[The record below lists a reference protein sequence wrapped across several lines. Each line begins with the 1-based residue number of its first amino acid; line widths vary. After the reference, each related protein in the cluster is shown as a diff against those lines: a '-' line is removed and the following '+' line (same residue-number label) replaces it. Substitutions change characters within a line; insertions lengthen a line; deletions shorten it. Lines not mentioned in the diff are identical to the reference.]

1 VLRHDPRMDPQL
13 KAAMATFRRCTEE
26 RDTAAAEAVLDDEF
40 ALVLVQPMKAT
51 VARARWLEVLP
62 DYVMHDYEIEESAID
77 VDGDVAVALHRD
89 RMSATVLGED
99 RSGTFI
105 ITDVWRHRS
114 DGWRVWRRH
123 STPMS
128 AGNMPGA

>member
-1 VLRHDPRMDPQL
+1 
-13 KAAMATFRRCTEE
+13 MATFRRCTEE
-26 RDTAAAEAVLDDEF
+26 RDATAAESVLDDEF

-128 AGNMPGA
+128 AGDMPGA